1 MWSLTDCLPV
11 CSQLT
16 KLHNL
21 SPGLNSTKDKCFQHT
36 TSVIKARIALRKR
49 PVKLTLTQELE
60 CKHESKK
67 GRKKSR
73 FKGHGWSKK
82 GTKRSRKEQRL
93 TQELEC
99 KHESKK
105 GRKKSRFKGHG
116 WSKKGTKRSR
126 KEQRS
131 NKSFDNLTYSH
142 EHMYNNVPPP
152 RDIPLSTPPVEYVY
166 SHEDETYVVDVP
178 LGSEVIA
185 AAMPEC
191 IDYVIG
197 KQQTTEVIEM
207 LEHIKRI
214 QTNQILDPSTCKDTD
229 CKYSRGD
236 LLTQRYVLLERLYQL
251 NCVIAQ
257 QNRKQT
263 HSNKHSQR

>member
-49 PVKLTLTQELE
+49 PVKLT
-60 CKHESKK
+60 
-67 GRKKSR
+67 
-73 FKGHGWSKK
+73 
-82 GTKRSRKEQRL
+82 L